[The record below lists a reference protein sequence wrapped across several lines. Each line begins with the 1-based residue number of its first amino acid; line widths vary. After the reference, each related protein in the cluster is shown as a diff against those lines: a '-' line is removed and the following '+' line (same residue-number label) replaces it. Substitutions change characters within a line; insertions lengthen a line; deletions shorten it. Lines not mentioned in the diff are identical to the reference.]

1 MMTLTMPIMSNTS
14 PILNL
19 AIVDWLELLRRQFSE
34 ILIPNAV
41 LEELKVNEERPGSQ
55 AIREAISSGWIQLQ
69 EASNE
74 PLAQLLKQSLDRG
87 EAEASALAIELNAD

>member
-1 MMTLTMPIMSNTS
+1 MTLTMPIMSNTS

>member
-1 MMTLTMPIMSNTS
+1 MSNTS